1 MQADAVLSKQILSSD
16 AQTAD
21 PGAIQLRP
29 QVAVGDAPGRG
40 FQIRCQRV
48 GRGVFVCSHQ
58 HLGGLSSFEAQGED
72 HALYVGGCVGLNR
85 LKLYGPSLGI
95 AQPAIAPGV
104 EAQERLRLDHAFP
117 GSVIG
122 VDDHDLLLVDRRQG
136 AARPAPGDLYG
147 DLLTGDSSPSLHGPH
162 RIPGRRYRG
171 ASQDVVELGEQQVVP
186 GAVEPAVELPSLL
199 FVVYEALDEAPALV
213 EQVLAAL
220 LLLLDVMHHAVASG
234 EGVLQLLGYD
244 RETISVLCN
253 SVEEGLGGAEP

>member
-1 MQADAVLSKQILSSD
+1 
-16 AQTAD
+16 
-21 PGAIQLRP
+21 
-29 QVAVGDAPGRG
+29 
-40 FQIRCQRV
+40 
-48 GRGVFVCSHQ
+48 
-58 HLGGLSSFEAQGED
+58 
-72 HALYVGGCVGLNR
+72 VGGGVRLNR

-95 AQPAIAPGV
+95 TQPAIAPGV

-147 DLLTGDSSPSLHGPH
+147 DLLTGDPGPSLHGPY

-199 FVVYEALDEAPALV
+199 LTVGETVDEALALV

-220 LLLLDVMHHAVASG
+220 LLLLDVMHHAVATW

-244 RETISVLCN
+244 WETVSIRRN
-253 SVEEGLGGAEP
+253 SVEEGLGGAEA